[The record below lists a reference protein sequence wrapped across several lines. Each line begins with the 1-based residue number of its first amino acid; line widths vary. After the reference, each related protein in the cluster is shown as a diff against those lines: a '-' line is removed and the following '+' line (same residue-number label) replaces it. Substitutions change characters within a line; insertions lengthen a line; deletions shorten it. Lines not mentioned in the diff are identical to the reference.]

1 MKKRI
6 GISYT
11 RTKFQNYWNWF
22 TADDLK
28 EVELVNLSFEEN
40 NESDISTCNG
50 FVLTGGIDVDP
61 AFYKSSAEYDN
72 RPHRHERERDQ
83 FEEKIYRYAQENK
96 LPVLG
101 ICRGLQLVN
110 VLEGGKLIQDL
121 GHHNSKHKN
130 AGDAD
135 KQHPVHIVTGSL
147 LGEITNLNEGQ
158 VNSAHHQIIDP
169 DALGNNLQVNAW
181 SGEAPATA
189 EGLERIDKQGRGF
202 LLCVQWH
209 PERMNSKEQ
218 NPLSQKIKE
227 KFLSEITKDK

>member
-11 RTKFQNYWNWF
+11 STNFQNYWNWF

-40 NESDISTCNG
+40 NESDISTCDG
-50 FVLTGGIDVDP
+50 FILTGGIDVDP
-61 AFYKSSAEYDN
+61 AYYESNDEYDN
-72 RPHRHERERDQ
+72 RPHTFQRERDQ
-83 FEEKIYRYAQENK
+83 FEEKIYRYSQEKK

-101 ICRGLQLVN
+101 ICRGLQLIN

-121 GHHNSKHKN
+121 GDDNEIHKK
-130 AGDAD
+130 AGDKD
-135 KQHPVHIVTGSL
+135 KQHLVQILDGSL
-147 LGEITNLNEGQ
+147 LGEITHLNEGQ

-169 DALGNNLQVNAW
+169 DAIGNNLQVNAW

-189 EGLERIDKQGRGF
+189 EGLEWIDKQGKGF